1 MVFEIHHIE
10 GFDPQGRMFNRDV
23 PIEVDENGYE
33 AQFRYEGFFAQSG
46 EHPTVEEAI
55 GDLTKRLFKK
65 GFKEL
70 RTRLNFREDRYLAER
85 EPWIYY
91 KAS

>member
-23 PIEVDENGYE
+23 PIEVDENGYL
-33 AQFRYEGFFAQSG
+33 AQFRYEGFSAQSG
-46 EHPTVEEAI
+46 EYSTVNEAI
-55 GDLTKRLFKK
+55 ADLTKRLFKK
-65 GFKEL
+65 GFTDL
-70 RTRLNFREDRYLAER
+70 RTRLSFREDRYLAER
-85 EPWIYY
+85 EPWTYY